1 MELMSTGSAG
11 TSPAPSI
18 VANLEELDS
27 IIAEW
32 RSLQDRIWDRA
43 DKLRQ
48 TAGLIEPPGD
58 DLMSKFQAQVAIASL
73 YNATNHCQAM
83 AEYAA
88 SYVVELETARADY
101 LAADEDAA
109 ADVRHAGEK

>member
-32 RSLQDRIWDRA
+32 QTVRDRIRLRA
-43 DKLRQ
+43 DEIRQ
-48 TAGLIEPPGD
+48 ALNVIEPPSD
-58 DLMSKFQAQVAIASL
+58 DLMSTFQAQVAIASL
-73 YNATNHCQAM
+73 RNAISHCRAM

-88 SYVVELETARADY
+88 SYVIELEASRDDY